1 MPWKTA
7 WQHTAVFFPGESHGR
22 RSLVGYSPWGRKE
35 STHWVTKRWK
45 ETQASK
51 NILRRNRHVQKG
63 SGRKEK
69 RGWERGREGER
80 KKRKEK
86 KMNWG
91 GGSDSGT
98 PELTEVL
105 GIPKQPRL
113 PPERHP
119 VTFRSGSETCRDRRA
134 QPFHPSWT
142 PEIER
147 FSLVVQLQGL
157 GYSPP
162 LGATREWP
170 PRPHVPG
177 WSGQPRGRAQVQ

>member
-80 KKRKEK
+80 KVKVKSLSCVWLFATLWTVAHQPPPPMGFSRKE
-86 KMNWG
+86 
-91 GGSDSGT
+91 
-98 PELTEVL
+98 
-105 GIPKQPRL
+105 
-113 PPERHP
+113 
-119 VTFRSGSETCRDRRA
+119 
-134 QPFHPSWT
+134 
-142 PEIER
+142 
-147 FSLVVQLQGL
+147 
-157 GYSPP
+157 Y
-162 LGATREWP
+162 
-170 PRPHVPG
+170 
-177 WSGQPRGRAQVQ
+177 WSGLPFLSPGDLPDPGIFPTQGSNPGLLHCRQILYHLS